1 MSKDRF
7 DYIVIGA
14 GAAGSAVASRLTEDP
29 DTSVLLLEAG
39 GRDSSFLVHIPVGFT
54 KLSGPRYNWGFETV
68 PQPELDNRTMWYP
81 QGRLLGGSTS
91 INAMIYIRGNTQDYD
106 HWAEL
111 GNDDWGFEQVLP
123 FFRKAEHNERLND
136 TYHSSEGAMNVT
148 EQVAHNELSKAF
160 VRAAQELGL
169 PFTPDFNGAR
179 QDGVGYYDVTQKNA
193 RRESAATAYLTRA
206 KRRPNLTIQTGA
218 LATRIIVENGRAVGL
233 RYAVNGREQIAYA
246 DREVVLSAGAVNSPR
261 LLLLS
266 GIGPADELGSLGIDV
281 VHDLPGV
288 GKNFQDHMDVYL
300 TAETTPV
307 SYNRSDRPV
316 PAVLAMI
323 QYLLYRTGPITASVC
338 EAGMFVRSS
347 PEVTAPDIQMH
358 CLPAYVIDHGR
369 MRVKGHGM
377 TINTCHLRP
386 RSRGSVMLRSA
397 DPTAAPAID
406 PAFLQDPYDWKVSLE
421 GFRWGREM
429 LATKAYAP
437 YVKQE
442 HMPGAGVKTE
452 KEIREYV
459 KRWAKTDY
467 HPVGSCK
474 MGDDDMAV
482 VDQELRV
489 HGVAGLRVIDASIM
503 PTLISGNTQA
513 TSIMIGEKG
522 AHHILHGRA
531 PLHVEG
537 LSSAGV
543 VG

>member
-1 MSKDRF
+1 MARDRF
-7 DYIVIGA
+7 DYVVVGA
-14 GAAGSAVASRLTEDP
+14 GAAGCAVASRLSEDP

-68 PQPELDNRTMWYP
+68 AQPQLDNRTMWYP

-91 INAMIYIRGNTQDYD
+91 INAMIYIRGNRQDYD
-106 HWAEL
+106 QWADL
-111 GNDDWGFEQVLP
+111 GNDNWGFEQVLP
-123 FFRKAEHNERLND
+123 FFRRAEHNERLND
-136 TYHSSEGAMNVT
+136 RFHSSEGAMNVT
-148 EQVAHNELSKAF
+148 EQGAHNELSKAF

-169 PFTPDFNGAR
+169 PFTPDFNGAE
-179 QDGVGYYDVTQKNA
+179 QDGVGYYDVTQKKA
-193 RRESAATAYLTRA
+193 RRESAATAYLNAA
-206 KRRPNLTIQTGA
+206 KKRGNLTIQTQA
-218 LATRIIVENGRAVGL
+218 LATQVIVENGRANGL
-233 RYAVNGREQIAYA
+233 RYTVGGRERVAYA
-246 DREVVLSAGAVNSPR
+246 NREVVLTAGAVNTPR

-266 GIGPADELGSLGIDV
+266 GIGPADELRALGIDV

-300 TAETTPV
+300 TAETAPV
-307 SYNRSDRPV
+307 SYNRSDRPI

-347 PEVTAPDIQMH
+347 SAVAAPDIQMH

-369 MRVKGHGM
+369 LRVKGHGM

-386 RSRGSVMLRSA
+386 RSRGSVTLRSA
-397 DPTAAPAID
+397 DPSVDPAID

-421 GFRWGREM
+421 GFRRGREM
-429 LATKAYAP
+429 MATKAYAP
-437 YVKQE
+437 YIKKE
-442 HMPGAGVKTE
+442 HMPGRDVTTE
-452 KEIREYV
+452 TEIRQYV

-474 MGDDDMAV
+474 MGDDEMAV
-482 VDQELRV
+482 VDQQLRV
-489 HGVAGLRVIDASIM
+489 HGIDGLRVVDASIM

-522 AHHILHGRA
+522 AHHILHGSK
-531 PLHVEG
+531 PLTVDRVLG
-537 LSSAGV
+537 AGAIA
-543 VG
+543 